1 MGRRGRPRKNR
12 SRHRDGH
19 IKRQPAVSPREV
31 AAQMPHRRALGEAAI
46 DPHAETEL
54 GRMLLRGDL
63 GDNGD
68 TLELAGST
76 YGRMWRGYL
85 ITLAGPTAIAN
96 GAGSGLSCGG
106 CETAEE
112 RRHCRCTMRKNIFLE
127 AWSILHQ
134 VGCGVGQEVQEVVCN
149 DRPSGRIDLLKQGL
163 GALAYHFGLAK
174 GRNSYQY
181 PEMHSRR
188 RAALAS
194 L

>member
-19 IKRQPAVSPREV
+19 LKREPAVSPREV
-31 AAQMPHRRALGEAAI
+31 AAQMPHRRALGDAAT
-46 DPHAETEL
+46 DPHAESEL

-63 GDNGD
+63 GDDGD

-85 ITLAGPTAIAN
+85 VTLAGPRAIASS
-96 GAGSGLSCGG
+96 GSGLSCGG
-106 CETAEE
+106 CETADE

-127 AWSILHQ
+127 TQSMLYL
-134 VGCGVGQEVQEVVCN
+134 VGSGVGQAVQEVVCN
-149 DRPSGRIDLLKQGL
+149 DQPSRRIDLLKLGL

-174 GRNSYQY
+174 GHNSYHH
-181 PEMHSRR
+181 PEMHNRVG
-188 RAALAS
+188 AALAS